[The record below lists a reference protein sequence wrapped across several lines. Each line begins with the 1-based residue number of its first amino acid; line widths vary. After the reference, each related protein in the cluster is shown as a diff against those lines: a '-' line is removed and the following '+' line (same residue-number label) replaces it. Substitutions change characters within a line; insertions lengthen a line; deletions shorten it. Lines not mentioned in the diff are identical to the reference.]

1 MSLVAFLRGANVGG
15 HKVFRPAVV
24 AAELSAFDV
33 VNVGA
38 AGTFV
43 VRKAVSQ
50 ATFRAALRRCLP
62 FDTEF
67 MLCRGSEVIDLAT
80 AAPFPP
86 HSSREDL
93 RPFVSVLAR
102 RPSKLPPLPYTQ
114 PDGKDW
120 EVQLLGVQGRFVLS
134 WWRRT
139 ARARLYPNEVVEKKL
154 LVAATTRN
162 WDTIG
167 KIHSLLQKG

>member
-1 MSLVAFLRGANVGG
+1 MSLVVFLRGANVGG
-15 HKVFRPAVV
+15 HKVFRPAAV
-24 AAELSAFDV
+24 AAELSAYDV
-33 VNVGA
+33 VNIGA

-43 VRKAVSQ
+43 VRKAVSA
-50 ATFRAALRRCLP
+50 ATFRTALRRCLP
-62 FDTEF
+62 IDAEV
-67 MLCRGSEVIDLAT
+67 MLCRGSEVIDLAA

-86 HSSREDL
+86 HSSRPEL

-102 RPSKLPPLPYTQ
+102 RPTKLPPLPYIQ

-120 EVQLLGVQGRFVLS
+120 EVQLLAVQGRFVLS
-134 WWRRT
+134 WWRHT

-167 KIHSLLQKG
+167 KIHRLLQDE

>member
-1 MSLVAFLRGANVGG
+1 MSLVVFLRGANVGG
-15 HKVFRPAVV
+15 YKVFRPAVV

-50 ATFRAALRRCLP
+50 ATFRAALRRRLP

-67 MLCRGSEVIDLAT
+67 MLCRGSEVADLAT
-80 AAPFPP
+80 AEPFPP
-86 HSSREDL
+86 PPSRQDV
-93 RPFVSVLAR
+93 RPFVSVLSQQPA
-102 RPSKLPPLPYTQ
+102 SLPPLPCTQ
-114 PDGKDW
+114 PAGKDW
-120 EVQLLGVQGRFVLS
+120 EVQLLGVHGRFVLS

-139 ARARLYPNEVVEKKL
+139 ARSRLYPNEVVEKKL
-154 LVAATTRN
+154 LVPATTRN
-162 WDTIG
+162 WDTIA
-167 KIHSLLQKG
+167 KIHRILQER